1 MKKLL
6 LIALLI
12 VGCAP
17 ITFSNLQSAKMVRKG
32 KLEYTPSFSSS
43 INTNSFGLQ
52 TAYGLN
58 NKYNFRLRLERI
70 IIDFDEFESDSSN
83 FIDMSTFN
91 FKANITHLSFGIK
104 YQLLKNKSAIYFPIS
119 LTINDINSEII
130 KQIEPTYLHS
140 FTLGKYFEF
149 NPSIKALI
157 PLDSNFKDF
166 LLAYNLGFGISSN
179 LSKWVIRPEV
189 GYLLFSKGIY
199 HMSIGLSVYPF
210 S

>member
-6 LIALLI
+6 LIILLI
-12 VGCAP
+12 IGCAP

-43 INTNSFGLQ
+43 MHTNSFGLQ
-52 TAYGLN
+52 TSYGLN
-58 NKYNFRLRLERI
+58 NKYNVRLRLERI
-70 IIDFDEFESDSSN
+70 LIDFDGFESDSSN
-83 FIDMSTFN
+83 FIDMSIFN

-104 YQLLKNKSAIYFPIS
+104 YQLLKNKSAIYIPIS
-119 LTINDINSEII
+119 FTKIDNDSEII
-130 KQIEPTYLHS
+130 KQIEPTYIHTFS
-140 FTLGKYFEF
+140 FKYLEI

-157 PLDSNFKDF
+157 PLDSNTKDY

-189 GYLLFSKGIY
+189 GLLSSPFEKGGIP
-199 HMSIGLSVYPF
+199 HMSIGLSL
-210 S
+210 